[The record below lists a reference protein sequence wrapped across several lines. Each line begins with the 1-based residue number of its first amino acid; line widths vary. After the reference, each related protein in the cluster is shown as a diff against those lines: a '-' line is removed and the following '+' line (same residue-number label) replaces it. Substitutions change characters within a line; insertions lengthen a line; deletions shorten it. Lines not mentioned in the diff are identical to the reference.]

1 MWVKGDQAVVA
12 IAKAFTHSVC
22 LRLVDELSLG
32 EATVSD
38 LALRLSVPQP
48 SVSSHLG
55 LLRDCGL
62 VEVEARGRQRAYRLR
77 GSEPARA
84 VETLRAL
91 AAQSETLP
99 GLSEEAATAVH
110 QDPRLREART
120 CYDHLGGVAG
130 VRLLDGLLERGWLE
144 ASEGGAYLL
153 SSGGAAALRSAG
165 VDLEATRR
173 TRRAFA
179 IGCLDWT
186 ERRPHLGGGLG
197 AALLRALLEQRRFS
211 REPSGRALRAGPG
224 EPLAFLRA
232 VDG

>member
-22 LRLVDELSLG
+22 LGLVDELSLG

-77 GSEPARA
+77 GPAPVRA

-91 AAQSETLP
+91 AAQSRAVP
-99 GLSEEAATAVH
+99 GLSEEAVGAVR

-130 VRLLDGLLERGWLE
+130 VRLLDDLLERGWLE
-144 ASEGGAYLL
+144 ATEAGAYLL
-153 SSGGAAALRSAG
+153 SAGGAEALRRAG

-186 ERRPHLGGGLG
+186 ERRPHLGGALG
-197 AALLRALLEQRRFS
+197 AALLHALLEQRRFS
-211 REPSGRALRAGPG
+211 SVPPGRALRAGSG
-224 EPLAFLRA
+224 EPLAFLKA